1 MTSQMEPGVQ
11 EFDLTGEPTPI
22 RKLLGDVW
30 RSRDLLMV
38 LARKDFFVRYRR
50 TSFGLVWAVGLPLIQ
65 ALVLSVVLRH
75 FVRFKTGGDYTLFV
89 YSGTLCWNYFNGTLN
104 ASTSSIVDGQEIA
117 TKIYFPRAILP
128 LVSVASNLYGFL
140 LSVVVL
146 FVLELIE
153 GVTPGL
159 RLLWLVPAIALTVI
173 ASTSFAMVL
182 AALQVYFRDL
192 KFLLVAILIPWFY
205 LTPVF
210 YPLSSL
216 GRIRF
221 VADINPATSLVELFR
236 AATVGAD
243 PGWVPALWGTLGWCV
258 ALLGVAGVLYRR
270 FDRNFVD
277 LL

>member
-1 MTSQMEPGVQ
+1 MEPGVQ
-11 EFDLTGEPTPI
+11 EFDLTGQPTPI
-22 RKLLGDVW
+22 GKLLDDLW
-30 RSRDLLMV
+30 RSRDLLVV

-104 ASTSSIVDGQEIA
+104 ASTASIVEGQEIA

-146 FVLELIE
+146 FILELIE

-159 RLLWLVPAIALTVI
+159 RLLWLVPAVALTVVT
-173 ASTSFAMVL
+173 STSFALVL

-192 KFLLVAILIPWFY
+192 KFLLVAVLIPWFY

-210 YPLSSL
+210 YPLSTL
-216 GRIRF
+216 GHIRF

-243 PGWVPALWGTLGWCV
+243 HGWVAAVWGTLGWCAV
-258 ALLGVAGVLYRR
+258 LLVIAGVLYRR